1 MQYRGIRRHI
11 SDSDHRNR
19 RERTDVTTI
28 VAAHDMSPALHDLY
42 AAHLGGAAETIFLAE
57 RPAAERAGILS
68 RAEALVLWNPR
79 VELSSEDRQYLNN
92 LRFVQLMTAGF
103 DHVPFALFP
112 DGVTVAFNA
121 GAYAEPMAEHALA
134 MALAAA
140 KRLPVEH
147 AEMKAGRFNQFAL
160 NKRMA
165 GGVCGIVGFGGIGK
179 ACARLFR
186 CLGME
191 IHAINRSGRTDEPVD
206 FIGAAA
212 DLDRVLAAS
221 DVLILSAPLTKA
233 TEGMIGARRLGLMR
247 EDAILVNVAR
257 GELVDQAA
265 LYEHL
270 KRNTRFFA
278 GLEAW
283 WVEPVRHGEFRLEY
297 PFLELPNVIAAPHNS
312 PAVPGTHKDVVRLG
326 CENLKR
332 WATGEA
338 PWNLVPLSDRY
349 S

>member
-1 MQYRGIRRHI
+1 MP
-11 SDSDHRNR
+11 
-19 RERTDVTTI
+19 TI

-42 AAHLGGAAETIFLAE
+42 AAHLNDSAETIFLAE
-57 RPAAERAGILS
+57 RPAAERADILA
-68 RAEALVLWNPR
+68 RADALVLWNPR
-79 VELSSEDRQYLNN
+79 IELSPDDRQYLTS

-103 DHVPFALFP
+103 DHVPFSLFP
-112 DGVTVAFNA
+112 EGVTVAFNA
-121 GAYAEPMAEHALA
+121 GAYADPMAEHALA

-147 AEMKAGRFNQFAL
+147 AEMQAGRFNQFAM

-191 IHAINRSGRTDEPVD
+191 IHALNRSGQTDEPVD
-206 FIGAAA
+206 FIGVTG

-221 DVLILSAPLTKA
+221 DVVVLSAPLTRA
-233 TEGMIGARRLGLMR
+233 TEGMIGARELGLMK
-247 EDAILVNVAR
+247 EDAILVNVSR

-265 LYEHL
+265 LYDL
-270 KRNTRFFA
+270 LRRNPRFFA
-278 GLEAW
+278 CLEAW
-283 WVEPVRHGEFRLEY
+283 WVEPVRHGEFRLDF
-297 PFLELPNVIAAPHNS
+297 PFLELPNVIGAPHNS

-332 WATGEA
+332 WATGES
-338 PWNLVPLSDRY
+338 PWHLVPLSDRY